1 MDLSSLRGGAG
12 APIAPPLPTGLHFI
26 TFISKMIVYTSTIRK
41 GNQVDNVREYI
52 AQQLYLYVQT
62 FSYVEFVCLSTC
74 VKLTRISFVFSSWFE
89 SKQKKKEKKKSGLIL
104 NLHWQ
109 LDQLWNKME
118 GHETGISLFV
128 MWSVLTFDFNY
139 HQTWFRSSNM
149 LVRATLRS
157 SELITESAKI

>member
-12 APIAPPLPTGLHFI
+12 APIVPPLPTGLHFI

-74 VKLTRISFVFSSWFE
+74 VKLTRISLYLVPDSNRN
-89 SKQKKKEKKKSGLIL
+89 KKKRKKKSGLIL

>member
-74 VKLTRISFVFSSWFE
+74 VKLTRIS
-89 SKQKKKEKKKSGLIL
+89 KKKEKKKSGLFL